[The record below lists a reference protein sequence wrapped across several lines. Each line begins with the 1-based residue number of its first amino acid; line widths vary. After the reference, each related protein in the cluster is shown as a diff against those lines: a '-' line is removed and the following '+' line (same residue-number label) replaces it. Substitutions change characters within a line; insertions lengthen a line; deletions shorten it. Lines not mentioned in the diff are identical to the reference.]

1 MPPMLEIEFKGHR
14 KGYAANPQQFPFEIG
29 DLVIVAV
36 ERGHDLGRVTHLDF
50 RSGMTGEESVPTVA
64 LRRATSEDLQIA
76 AQNLQ
81 KEKDARPIARQK
93 IIQHKLDMK
102 LADVELQWD
111 GRKMTFYFTA
121 DGRVDFR
128 ELVKDLASSFRTRID
143 LRQIGARDET
153 KRSQG
158 YGVCGCSLCCGTFLN
173 EFKPIST
180 QMPRDQFLPLNPSKL
195 SGVCGRLKCCL
206 LYELGAYRDFQ
217 RRCPKAGHPVQDEKK
232 GAGVVD
238 KLDLIREQIH
248 IRFEGGDTVRVSPA
262 EFCDVS
268 DWRPD
273 MTRADRIRTHLR
285 VAAPAASPALVPEPS
300 PSESAPEESG
310 VGERVTL
317 LAGGGLGLAVEAGGE
332 QIQVGTDLNVAP
344 RSDKPK
350 KKRKRRHSRPKSGS
364 GASGE
369 GATPQKPPSTESNG

>member
-1 MPPMLEIEFKGHR
+1 MHPIVEVEFKGRR
-14 KGYAANPQQFPFEIG
+14 KAYAANPQQFPFDIG
-29 DLVIVAV
+29 DLVIIAV
-36 ERGHDLGRVTHLDF
+36 ERGHDLGRISYL
-50 RSGMTGEESVPTVA
+50 GMRAGITVEESAPPVVLRLAREDDLRIA
-64 LRRATSEDLQIA
+64 L
-76 AQNLQ
+76 QNLQ
-81 KEKDARPIARQK
+81 KEKEARPIARQK
-93 IIQHKLDMK
+93 IQQHKLDMK

-153 KRSQG
+153 KRSKG
-158 YGVCGCSLCCGTFLN
+158 YGVCGCSLCCGTYLN

-206 LYELGAYRDFQ
+206 LYELGAYREFQ
-217 RRCPKAGHPVQDEKK
+217 RRCPKMGHPVHDEKK
-232 GAGVVD
+232 GMGVVE

-248 IRFEGGDTVRVSPA
+248 LRFEGGDTVRVSPA

-268 DWRPD
+268 DWRPE
-273 MTRADRIRTHLR
+273 MTRADRIRMHLR
-285 VAAPAASPALVPEPS
+285 VATPAAPAQP
-300 PSESAPEESG
+300 APESPPSDTAPTEQG
-310 VGERVTL
+310 TGERVTL
-317 LAGGGLGLAVEAGGE
+317 LAGGGLGMSGESGSE
-332 QIQVGTDLNVAP
+332 QIQVGTDLSVAP

-350 KKRKRRHSRPKSGS
+350 KKRRRRHSRHKSNP
-364 GASGE
+364 GA
-369 GATPQKPPSTESNG
+369 